1 MYNRNKW
8 LPVAGL
14 VALLAISVWF
24 LNTGF
29 AGNEQLYFKTDK
41 GLFYLKQVFETISR
55 DYVDEVDPEEL
66 SKSAI
71 KGIVREL
78 DPYTVFF
85 EKKGSERLEMITR
98 GKYGGL
104 GMEISKRDGKV
115 TVISPIDNT
124 PAQRAGIRAG
134 DAITKINGEPT
145 KELSLDKASSKL
157 RGKAGTQVTLEIE
170 RPGFDKP
177 ITLTLTREEI
187 VLKDVTY
194 ADFVAPGTAFIRLTS
209 FSNKAASELKQAIR
223 DLQQKG
229 KIESVVLDLRR
240 NPGGLLQSA
249 VEVANVFIPK
259 GNLIVQTR
267 GFHEQENK
275 FMTSEKALLPDVPLV
290 VLVDGGSAS
299 ASEIV
304 AGAIQDLDRGVVLG
318 ESTFGKGLVQQVHP
332 IDKINDAY
340 LKITTAKYYVPSGR
354 CIQKEDYKKDKKV
367 FTDASDTTDFD
378 NHIKYHTQNGRLVY
392 GGGGIQPDITVKR
405 EKIDKYLMT
414 LWAGGHLFRFTV
426 DYLASHPELK
436 LHNQLRVSDEI
447 LEAFHEFLKRKELN
461 FEIEGEPELKK
472 FLKIASEQKYS
483 DDVQDLVKVALQK
496 LDMEK
501 STAFE
506 HHKDKIREAL
516 EAEFA
521 EKIGGSKAR
530 TATNLR
536 NDNFLSAAL
545 KVLNNQQKYN
555 QILAIKE

>member
-194 ADFVAPGTAFIRLTS
+194 AD
-209 FSNKAASELKQAIR
+209 
-223 DLQQKG
+223 
-229 KIESVVLDLRR
+229 
-240 NPGGLLQSA
+240 
-249 VEVANVFIPK
+249 
-259 GNLIVQTR
+259 
-267 GFHEQENK
+267 
-275 FMTSEKALLPDVPLV
+275 
-290 VLVDGGSAS
+290 
-299 ASEIV
+299 
-304 AGAIQDLDRGVVLG
+304 
-318 ESTFGKGLVQQVHP
+318 
-332 IDKINDAY
+332 
-340 LKITTAKYYVPSGR
+340 
-354 CIQKEDYKKDKKV
+354 
-367 FTDASDTTDFD
+367 
-378 NHIKYHTQNGRLVY
+378 
-392 GGGGIQPDITVKR
+392 
-405 EKIDKYLMT
+405 
-414 LWAGGHLFRFTV
+414 
-426 DYLASHPELK
+426 
-436 LHNQLRVSDEI
+436 
-447 LEAFHEFLKRKELN
+447 
-461 FEIEGEPELKK
+461 
-472 FLKIASEQKYS
+472 
-483 DDVQDLVKVALQK
+483 
-496 LDMEK
+496 
-501 STAFE
+501 
-506 HHKDKIREAL
+506 
-516 EAEFA
+516 
-521 EKIGGSKAR
+521 
-530 TATNLR
+530 
-536 NDNFLSAAL
+536 
-545 KVLNNQQKYN
+545 
-555 QILAIKE
+555 